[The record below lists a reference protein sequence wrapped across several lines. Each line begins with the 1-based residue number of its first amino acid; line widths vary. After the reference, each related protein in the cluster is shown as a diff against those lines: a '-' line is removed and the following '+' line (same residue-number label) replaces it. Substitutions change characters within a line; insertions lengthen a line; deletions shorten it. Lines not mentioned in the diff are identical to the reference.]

1 VNSKFAILTLLT
13 IGVGMPFASAATATD
28 QATRAKFTAGYL
40 QSPLTFEMN
49 EGQSDPQVKALA
61 RGSRYGLFLTSD
73 ESVFVLDPGAKDAA
87 VVRVRAIGANPSPQV
102 SGMDRL
108 ASISNYYLGQDQ
120 SKWRKKVANYA
131 RVKFDSVYP
140 GIDLIYYG
148 NQAQLEY
155 DYVVAPGG
163 DPNSIRL
170 AVEGARKLR
179 IDRNGDLVLE
189 TSHGAISQHKPVI
202 YQEVNGTR
210 REIAGSFLVRG
221 NRVSFKVGDY
231 DRSKDLVIDPSF
243 AFITYLG
250 GSGTDQGLALTIT
263 YATGFTLVTGSTASA
278 NFPIATLPPCPP
290 TPVSLCTSTGLT
302 SYPYTGETDGFLA
315 VFNSAGSKLLNS
327 TYVGG
332 PDGVNVVTSIA
343 IDNQEVPGVL
353 YVAGYTTSPHFDVV
367 NAAQPT
373 YHGDTDG
380 WVAQI
385 LLDVTVDSLIPPY
398 AATINTS
405 VGFATYLGGTGEDE
419 ITGITMDQNSKDVF
433 VTGFTTSTNF
443 PVTTGALQST
453 LIGAQDA
460 FVARYA
466 CGAVINPD
474 NGTPYCS
481 SVTPETTPAGTK
493 LYATYYGKGTV
504 LASGIAVYTDT
515 ANALTAYISGTIGK
529 TDSYGFLAAIGETVS
544 GGVITGTTN
553 PFTKYVGSAT
563 TLTKANAVTTDCHGH
578 IYITGNTNDAALTLV
593 KPVQI
598 NYHGGGNDAFVASYN
613 SSGTPTF
620 VSYFGGKGYDVANG
634 IAVSLLPVTEACPAT
649 PTINLFIAGKTTGEL
664 PIVVPTGSSVPQPT
678 YGGGASDGFVA
689 MFTSTNYGHYTETYS
704 TYVGGTGADDIY
716 GLSVGSSGNARFTG
730 ISNSTSGLA
739 TPGAYQ
745 TTNAGGYDAFVG
757 QINTTP

>member
-1 VNSKFAILTLLT
+1 MNSKFAILTLLI
-13 IGVGMPFASAATATD
+13 IGVGIPFASAATATD
-28 QATRAKFTAGYL
+28 QVTRAKFTAGYL
-40 QSPLTFEMN
+40 QAPLTFEMN

-87 VVRVRAIGANPSPQV
+87 VVRVRTIGANPSPQV

-108 ASISNYYLGQDQ
+108 ASISNYYLGNDQ

-131 RVKFDSVYP
+131 RVKYDSVYP

-155 DYVVAPGG
+155 DYVVAPGA

-202 YQEVNGTR
+202 YQEINGTR

-221 NRVSFKVGDY
+221 NQVSFKVGDY
-231 DRSKDLVIDPSF
+231 DRSKNLVIDPSF
-243 AFITYLG
+243 GFVTYLG

-263 YATGFTLVTGSTASA
+263 TATGITLVTGSTASA
-278 NFPIATLPPCPP
+278 NFPIATLPACPA
-290 TPVSLCTSTGLT
+290 TPFCTSTGVT

-315 VFNSAGSKLLNS
+315 VFNPAGTKLLNS
-327 TYVGG
+327 TYIGG
-332 PDGVNVVTSIA
+332 KGGVNVVTSVA

-373 YHGDTDG
+373 YGGDTDG

-385 LLDVTVDSLIPPY
+385 LLDLIVDTFFPPT
-398 AATINTS
+398 ATINTS
-405 VGFATYLGGTGEDE
+405 IGFATYLGGNGTDE

-453 LIGAQDA
+453 LSGTQDA

-474 NGTPYCS
+474 NGLPYCS
-481 SVTPETTPAGTK
+481 SVTTETTPAGTK

-504 LASGIAVYTDT
+504 SASGIAVYTDT
-515 ANALTAYISGTIGK
+515 TGALTAYISGTIGK
-529 TDSYGFLAAIGETVS
+529 TESYGLLAAIGEKVS

-563 TLTKANAVTTDCHGH
+563 TLTKANAVTTDCHGY
-578 IYITGNTNDAALTLV
+578 IYITGNTNDSALTLV

-634 IAVSLLPVTEACPAT
+634 IAVSLLPLTDACPAT

-716 GLSVGSSGNARFTG
+716 GLSVGTSGNARFTG
-730 ISNSTSGLA
+730 ISNSTTGLA
-739 TPGAYQ
+739 TTGAYQ

-757 QINTTP
+757 QITTTP